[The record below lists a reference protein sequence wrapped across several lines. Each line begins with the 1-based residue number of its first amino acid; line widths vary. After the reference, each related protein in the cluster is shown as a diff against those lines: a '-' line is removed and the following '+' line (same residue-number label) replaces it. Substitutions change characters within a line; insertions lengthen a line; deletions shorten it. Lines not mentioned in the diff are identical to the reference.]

1 LRTGARWFTGNPT
14 ETSGKPTVRVGQLCH
29 VTPNTAR
36 TVAAGC
42 LIAPFVG
49 LLWPPWYAAGGPK
62 LAGMPFFYWYQLV
75 WIPGSVLLMI
85 VAFLLLRRRREAEP
99 DHSPRR
105 PS

>member
-1 LRTGARWFTGNPT
+1 M
-14 ETSGKPTVRVGQLCH
+14 RVGQLCH

-49 LLWPPWYAAGGPK
+49 LLWPPWYAAGGPT
-62 LAGMPFFYWYQLV
+62 LAGVPFFYWYQLV
-75 WIPGSVLLMI
+75 WIPGSVLLMT

-99 DHSPRR
+99 DNSPRR